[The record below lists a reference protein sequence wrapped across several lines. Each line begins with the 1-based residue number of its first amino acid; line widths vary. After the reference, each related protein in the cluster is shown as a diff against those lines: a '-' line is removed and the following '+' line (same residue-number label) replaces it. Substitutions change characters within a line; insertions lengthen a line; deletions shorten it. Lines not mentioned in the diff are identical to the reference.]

1 MLRPES
7 KTRARA
13 LQLLC
18 AWELQDRA
26 PLADV
31 ASRTVRLCR
40 RGGPQMLDHAE
51 GLAGAVVQDVGA
63 LDGLAADASENW
75 RLDRLGVV
83 ERNIL
88 RIAIRELTD
97 ETVMPD
103 PTKSA
108 KVIIDEAVQLAH
120 WFGPVKS
127 PGFVNGVLDR
137 VARSLGRL

>member
-1 MLRPES
+1 M
-7 KTRARA
+7 
-13 LQLLC
+13 QLLC

-26 PLADV
+26 PLSGVADR
-31 ASRTVRLCR
+31 AVRLCR
-40 RGGPQMLDHAE
+40 RGGPQLLEQAE
-51 GLAGAVVQDVGA
+51 GLAGAVVQDVSA
-63 LDGLAADASENW
+63 LDRLAADASENW

-103 PTKSA
+103 PSKSA
-108 KVIIDEAVQLAH
+108 KVIIDEAVRLAH

-137 VARSLGRL
+137 IARSLGRL

>member
-18 AWELQDRA
+18 AWDLQDQA
-26 PLADV
+26 PLREV
-31 ASRTVRLCR
+31 ATRTLRLCR
-40 RGGPQMLDHAE
+40 HGGPQLLEPAE
-51 GLAGAVVQDVGA
+51 DLAQAVVQDVDS
-63 LDGLAADASENW
+63 LDRLAAEASENW

-88 RIAIRELTD
+88 RIGIQELTD

-103 PTKSA
+103 ATKSA
-108 KVIIDEAVQLAH
+108 KVIIDEAVRLAH
-120 WFGPVKS
+120 WFGPIRS
-127 PGFVNGVLDR
+127 PGFVNGILDKI
-137 VARSLGRL
+137 ARSQGRL